1 MAGSGPFGQPPHHVN
16 AAWLAACW
24 LAAQGVVPAP
34 AVPWHHV
41 PMAVSTPPVRRTSE
55 YEFHDLLLPRGT
67 SRGAARRMLTEHA
80 EYGHWELA
88 TLRMFPDGTRKITLR
103 RRILR
108 MARTS

>member
-1 MAGSGPFGQPPHHVN
+1 MAGLCPSGQPFRHDQLSLV
-16 AAWLAACW
+16 AACRP
-24 LAAQGVVPAP
+24 AAQGFVPA
-34 AVPWHHV
+34 AAAPWHHV

>member
-1 MAGSGPFGQPPHHVN
+1 M
-16 AAWLAACW
+16 
-24 LAAQGVVPAP
+24 VPLFRR
-34 AVPWHHV
+34 PWHHV